1 MICDMYGTLNAI
13 LCETKNVTR
22 RNPSNREENKI
33 NENNCDIAFKIY
45 NEMLHNALYSEQ
57 DIIAALNSY
66 QIQRRSLH
74 NALTKEAN
82 DKFKV
87 VIESHDDKK
96 IWNLID
102 WSGNLRKSA
111 SNTHDTN
118 EGALPNTI

>member
-1 MICDMYGTLNAI
+1 
-13 LCETKNVTR
+13 
-22 RNPSNREENKI
+22 
-33 NENNCDIAFKIY
+33 
-45 NEMLHNALYSEQ
+45 MLHNASYSEQ

-87 VIESHDDKK
+87 VVESHDDKK

-111 SNTHDTN
+111 SNIHPPMIQMREHFQT
-118 EGALPNTI
+118 LSP